1 MEKSVE
7 GINRSLDFAR
17 DDRRTLG
24 MTKRLRDDRR
34 TLEMTKRMLGMTGIP
49 VINDKILIFRI
60 MIEK

>member
-1 MEKSVE
+1 
-7 GINRSLDFAR
+7 
-17 DDRRTLG
+17 